1 MRHATQEKF
10 DRIEIDYPTEE
21 ALFYELSLENKKML
35 PRWG

>member
-10 DRIEIDYPTEE
+10 DRIEIDYPKEE
-21 ALFYELSLENKKML
+21 ALCYEIAQDNKKIL